1 MAILFLAMIKV
12 IDLTVFIYLL
22 HRWFDWVYRESN
34 DMGDNHRIDPWS
46 SQQSTDYQRLT
57 QKFGLESLDLSLIP
71 DPNILHRRGI
81 IFAHR
86 DFDVILNSIKNKDN
100 FGVLTGLM
108 PSGRMHLGHSMV
120 IEQVKWFQEHGGD
133 VNVAVADLEAL
144 ATRSKSLNEGRKTAI
159 EEYIINYAAL
169 GLKPDSTKIYF
180 QSKRPQVQRLAFT
193 LGRKTNLSELES
205 IYGFQGDTNLAH
217 VQSPLIQ
224 AGDIMHPQLE
234 EFGGLRPI
242 VVPVGVDQDPH
253 LRLTRGLASKTN
265 WFNIKNRKNGG
276 LTIALSIQEENA
288 KILGVSPNG
297 ALLRETR
304 NDIFEKIKKQISRL
318 GFADILPNPKHG
330 TIEIPGATP
339 RDKHPL
345 KMELL
350 KLERNLGGMGIMPPC
365 STYHRFAVGMTGDK
379 MSSSKP
385 ETTIFMDDSIE
396 EMSKKVKRAHSGGQA
411 TVEEHRRLGGNC
423 SKDVAFQ
430 YLEFFFETDDK
441 ELEEIRK
448 NYASGRILAGEMKQ
462 LCIDKATVWLND
474 LSEKRD
480 EWSGKLDDFLANDS
494 Y

>member
-1 MAILFLAMIKV
+1 MIKV

-34 DMGDNHRIDPWS
+34 GMGDSHRIDPWS

-169 GLKPDSTKIYF
+169 GLKPNSTKIYF

-350 KLERNLGGMGIMPPC
+350 KLERNLGGMGLMPPC

-385 ETTIFMDDSIE
+385 ETTIFMEDSIE

-448 NYASGRILAGEMKQ
+448 NYSSGRILAGEMKQ

>member
-1 MAILFLAMIKV
+1 MIKV

-34 DMGDNHRIDPWS
+34 GMGDSHRIDPWS

-169 GLKPDSTKIYF
+169 GLKPNSTKIYF

-350 KLERNLGGMGIMPPC
+350 KLERNLGGMGLMPPC

-448 NYASGRILAGEMKQ
+448 NYSSGRILAGEMKQ

>member
-1 MAILFLAMIKV
+1 MIKV

-22 HRWFDWVYRESN
+22 HRWFDWVYHESN
-34 DMGDNHRIDPWS
+34 GMGDNHRIDPWS

-169 GLKPDSTKIYF
+169 GLKPNSTKIYF

-297 ALLRETR
+297 TLLRETR
-304 NDIFEKIKKQISRL
+304 NDIFEKIKKQISSL
-318 GFADILPNPKHG
+318 GFADIFPNPKHG

-350 KLERNLGGMGIMPPC
+350 KLERNLGGMGLIPPC

-396 EMSKKVKRAHSGGQA
+396 EMSKKVKRAYSGGQA